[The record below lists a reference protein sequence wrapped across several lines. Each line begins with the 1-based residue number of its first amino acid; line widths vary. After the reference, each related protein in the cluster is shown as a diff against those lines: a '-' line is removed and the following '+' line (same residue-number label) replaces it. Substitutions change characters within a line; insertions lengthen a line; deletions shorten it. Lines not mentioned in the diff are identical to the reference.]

1 MQVCPVSDIRATI
14 LQNGELAL
22 ASARIGNKLRFPPAV
37 TAMWIAL
44 REHNGD
50 LIAASRRLADAWEE
64 EFSSVHSDLVR
75 QVEKW
80 LSLGIVEVYRE
91 TAPSIHDTGS
101 SARLADRL
109 AEIDG
114 VGSAAS
120 TVSGGSAVDSRMSS
134 LIEALHRRE
143 AAARQEKAGLRR
155 EIEALNDR
163 LAQAEDRL
171 FRLELSRETAAETPG
186 EAGTDHVEGGSAAAP
201 VMLEDAES
209 VSVESLPATRVGV
222 LAVPPWRRGPAV
234 AVLPKAY
241 RDLVEVLVDAGHP
254 LRAVQVA
261 AAVGLSID
269 KSKVEGLRAKLKRLV
284 DRGWL
289 TEAGPGRFTAADR
302 EAAAETSRWQR
313 E

>member
-1 MQVCPVSDIRATI
+1 M
-14 LQNGELAL
+14 
-22 ASARIGNKLRFPPAV
+22 
-37 TAMWIAL
+37 
-44 REHNGD
+44 
-50 LIAASRRLADAWEE
+50 
-64 EFSSVHSDLVR
+64 
-75 QVEKW
+75 
-80 LSLGIVEVYRE
+80 
-91 TAPSIHDTGS
+91 
-101 SARLADRL
+101 
-109 AEIDG
+109 
-114 VGSAAS
+114 
-120 TVSGGSAVDSRMSS
+120 
-134 LIEALHRRE
+134 
-143 AAARQEKAGLRR
+143 
-155 EIEALNDR
+155 
-163 LAQAEDRL
+163 
-171 FRLELSRETAAETPG
+171 
-186 EAGTDHVEGGSAAAP
+186 
-201 VMLEDAES
+201 
-209 VSVESLPATRVGV
+209 